1 VIVVGAGLS
10 GLAAA
15 LKLKQAG
22 RSPVVLEARERVG
35 GRVVNRGIG
44 RGKVVEVGGEFVGTT
59 QKALLRVAKAMGV
72 DKFPTYAKGDPE
84 IGPVAARICG
94 KLISPKRPS

>member
-22 RSPVVLEARERVG
+22 RSVLVLEARDRVG
-35 GRVVNRGIG
+35 GRVLNGDIG
-44 RGKVVEVGGEFVGTT
+44 GGKVLEIGGEFVGTT
-59 QKALLRVAKAMGV
+59 QTALLRMAKAMGV
-72 DKFPTYAKGDPE
+72 DTFPTYAKARRPSST
-84 IGPVAARICG
+84 AAR
-94 KLISPKRPS
+94 